1 MVEVLTRR
9 MVTAR
14 VGLVLDVLQ
23 ATVCLGG
30 HGEDDVENMEAEV
43 LFSGHDAVVACL
55 FVLRGS
61 C

>member
-1 MVEVLTRR
+1 